1 MGFMNRFDQKWLLL
15 LLVPILCLASWASSD
30 VNQKARVTVRLI
42 EGSVTGDKVDPRLP
56 DIRAKLSSFRFS
68 SYRLKK
74 TQGLELSQG
83 EQKSLQ
89 MSGSLKVRITYT
101 GIEKNYGKFALEVS
115 HGNNRPK
122 RTTFRLVRG
131 GEFFYAISSKGQ
143 RGLFLSI
150 RASF

>member
-1 MGFMNRFDQKWLLL
+1 
-15 LLVPILCLASWASSD
+15 LASWAQSD
-30 VNQKARVTVRLI
+30 ANQKARVTVRLI
-42 EGSVTGDKVDPRLP
+42 EGSVAGDKVDPQLP

-68 SYRLKK
+68 SYRLRN
-74 TQGLELSQG
+74 THTLELSQG
-83 EQKSLQ
+83 EGKSIPI
-89 MSGSLKVRITYT
+89 SASLKVKITYM
-101 GIEKNYGKFALEVS
+101 GIEKKYARFALEVS
-115 HGNNRPK
+115 HGNNRPR